1 MFQFTRSGR
10 SEQQSLSAALV
21 HPAKQVLHVCSAYLR
36 ACSKRRFAILF
47 GALVLIFASAA
58 HCARA
63 DEMSFSTATIGDP
76 SICGRTCPAII
87 TAEGEITNRTPAAFA
102 DFLIRNAS
110 QRGLH
115 AVVLLNSPGGKVV
128 ASMEL
133 GRILRRLGAA
143 VVVARVDPGANGA
156 LLAGRCFSACVYAF
170 MGGKKR
176 VIPLQ
181 SEVGIHRMFTYE
193 YASALG
199 PIGGSR
205 QRFDDGGMAAVLS
218 RYSGMMGVS
227 PQLISAAEHI
237 TPDQLHIV
245 SRAEIS
251 RWHLAASRF

>member
-1 MFQFTRSGR
+1 MFQFTRAGQP
-10 SEQQSLSAALV
+10 EQQRLLAVLAQ
-21 HPAKQVLHVCSAYLR
+21 PATHVLDFCSIRLGAWQK
-36 ACSKRRFAILF
+36 ARFAILF
-47 GALVLIFASAA
+47 GALMLIFASAG
-58 HCARA
+58 HTARA
-63 DEMSFSTATIGDP
+63 DEMSFATTIIGDP

-102 DFLIRNAS
+102 DFLVRNAT

-128 ASMEL
+128 ASMEF

-143 VVVARVDPGANGA
+143 VVVARVEPSANGA

-199 PIGGSR
+199 PIGQR
-205 QRFDDGGMAAVLS
+205 YQRFDDGGMAAVLS

-227 PQLISAAEHI
+227 PQIISAAEHI
-237 TPDQLHIV
+237 TPDRLHIV
-245 SRAEIS
+245 SRAEIA
-251 RWHLAASRF
+251 RWHLAASRL